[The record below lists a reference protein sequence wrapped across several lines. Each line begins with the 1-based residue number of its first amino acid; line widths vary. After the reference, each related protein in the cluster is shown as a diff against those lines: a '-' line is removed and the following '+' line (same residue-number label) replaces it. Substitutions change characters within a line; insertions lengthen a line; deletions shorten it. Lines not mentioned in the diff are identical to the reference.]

1 MAIPE
6 HCRKIPAMAHIL
18 VVDDD
23 PDIRELV
30 TLKLQAAGHSIV
42 GADSAEAA
50 REVLGVDDSVELA
63 VVDHMMPGMSGV
75 DLIRLLRSEGST
87 LRMLMLT
94 ARSQERD
101 LERGFD
107 AGADDYLTKPFSPR
121 ELAARVSALL
131 GRR

>member
-1 MAIPE
+1 
-6 HCRKIPAMAHIL
+6 MAHIL

-30 TLKLQAAGHSIV
+30 TLKLQASGHSTI
-42 GADSAEAA
+42 GAHSAEAA
-50 REVLGVDDSVELA
+50 RDVLDSDTDPAVDLA
-63 VVDHMMPGMSGV
+63 VIDHMMPGMTGV

-87 LRMLMLT
+87 LRMIMLT

-121 ELAARVSALL
+121 ELVVRVSALL
-131 GRR
+131 ARR

>member
-1 MAIPE
+1 
-6 HCRKIPAMAHIL
+6 MAHIL

-30 TLKLQAAGHSIV
+30 TLKLQASGHTTV
-42 GADSAEAA
+42 DADSAETA
-50 REVLGVDDSVELA
+50 RDVLGSDVDVELA
-63 VVDHMMPGMSGV
+63 VIDHMMPGMTGV

-87 LRMLMLT
+87 LPMIMLT

-121 ELAARVSALL
+121 ELSVRVSALL
-131 GRR
+131 ARR